1 MNSRSLSEII
11 KGKTGNCVILGV
23 FIYPAANSAGSIMR
37 NGMVL
42 VGLLLLVGCQPP
54 PSTSPTKNGH
64 SVWYEAGYND
74 ASSGLI
80 VKDDETLSEWFGN
93 PDVDRHAYLD
103 GYQAGQRAWCN
114 SSNIEAWG
122 RAGKPFPPSC
132 DGANDAETLKK
143 VWQRAADSLPLA
155 VGSAH

>member
-1 MNSRSLSEII
+1 
-11 KGKTGNCVILGV
+11 
-23 FIYPAANSAGSIMR
+23 MR

-42 VGLLLLVGCQPP
+42 AVLLLLAGCQPP

-64 SVWYEAGYND
+64 GFWYEAGYSD

-80 VKDDETLSEWFGN
+80 VKDNETLSEWFGN

-103 GYQAGQRAWCN
+103 GYQAGQNTWCN
-114 SSNIEAWG
+114 TSNVEAWG
-122 RAGKPFPPSC
+122 RAGKPFPASC

-143 VWQRAADSLPLA
+143 VWQHAADSLPLA
-155 VGSAH
+155 VGSAAH